1 MPTDIGRIPTFFA
14 AWIAAHG
21 SAGPCGEV
29 ATWLSTGELDPS
41 TFNAI
46 IARHG
51 VTRETWFRT
60 SMLDLVLDY
69 ARERLSE
76 GLLTLDDIADI
87 QLLKR
92 ALHVSE
98 GEFVNHRP
106 AEVSAFLQLA
116 LDGIL
121 ADDRIDE
128 YEELY
133 LVTVQAAF
141 DLSYDQ
147 FLTLGRA
154 ALERAISS
162 LDLKR
167 AIAERRDDGATV
179 RGVDRK
185 RAALEPVY
193 WLTSRQR
200 RSLGAL
206 Y

>member
-1 MPTDIGRIPTFFA
+1 
-14 AWIAAHG
+14 
-21 SAGPCGEV
+21 
-29 ATWLSTGELDPS
+29 LSQ
-41 TFNAI
+41 
-46 IARHG
+46 
-51 VTRETWFRT
+51 
-60 SMLDLVLDY
+60 
-69 ARERLSE
+69 
-76 GLLTLDDIADI
+76 GLLTIDDIADI

-154 ALERAISS
+154 ALERAIAS

-185 RAALEPVY
+185 RAALEPFY